1 MPWVLTK
8 APVCWHGA
16 TLSEDDLGT
25 IKIALASAAST
36 TGDYWGRIHSCE
48 DGKNIYDC
56 ALDKVMTMEEEETTY
71 ESVCLS
77 ENELLVL
84 DAIDR
89 LTPANG
95 NSTKT
100 SWFGHLLNQLFLWL

>member
-1 MPWVLTK
+1 
-8 APVCWHGA
+8 
-16 TLSEDDLGT
+16 
-25 IKIALASAAST
+25 
-36 TGDYWGRIHSCE
+36 
-48 DGKNIYDC
+48 
-56 ALDKVMTMEEEETTY
+56 MTMEEEETTY